1 MILSANRVRAF
12 QMARRQVLIV
22 DDDKRAVDLVR
33 MYLERDGY
41 KVLAAYDGTTALE
54 MARSGN
60 VDLIVLDIM
69 LPGISGLDICRLL
82 RQESDVPIIML
93 TAKTLEEDKLLGFD
107 LGADDYLTKPFSPR
121 ELLARI
127 RSVLRRVGARED
139 EGEERVSVGSLSVD
153 FRRQEVRV
161 EGRLVKLTPA
171 EFRIL
176 GVLIREPGRAFSRLQ
191 LLDKAFGQN
200 FDGLERNVDIHVM
213 HLRRKLGF
221 TPEGPIKAVY
231 GTGYKFE
238 EA

>member
-1 MILSANRVRAF
+1 
-12 QMARRQVLIV
+12 MARRQILVV
-22 DDDKRAVDLVR
+22 DDDKRAVDLIQ

-54 MARSGN
+54 MARSGG

-93 TAKTLEEDKLLGFD
+93 TAKSFEEDKLLGFN

-127 RSVLRRVGARED
+127 RSVLRRVEAKAEA
-139 EGEERVSVGSLSVD
+139 EEQISAGPLSID
-153 FRRQEVRV
+153 FRRQEVRID
-161 EGRLVKLTPA
+161 GRAVALTAA

-176 GVLIREPGRAFSRLQ
+176 GVLLREPGRAFSRLQ
-191 LLDKAFGQN
+191 LLDKAFGQDY
-200 FDGLERNVDIHVM
+200 DGLERNVDVHIM
-213 HLRRKLGF
+213 NLRRKLGF
-221 TPEGPIKAVY
+221 GSEGPIKAVY